1 MATGAPWARPNLPGP
16 RPGLWPA
23 HASWRW
29 PTHARRMVT
38 PRGHGQSAHGGAGVD
53 GMSTVE
59 NQNKVR
65 GNEPHSSAIM
75 PLYDDLGE
83 EAGKG
88 VLTGGLDDAVEEDNV
103 DGETSLQWKK
113 VLQDQPHSCAKGPRT
128 LGTTWPAMR
137 STEEGAHRWSTE
149 VSNMIRCRG

>member
-1 MATGAPWARPNLPGP
+1 MATGAPWARPSLPGP

-38 PRGHGQSAHGGAGVD
+38 PRGHG
-53 GMSTVE
+53 
-59 NQNKVR
+59 QNKVR

-113 VLQDQPHSCAKGPRT
+113 VLQDQPHSCARGPRT